1 MDTVLGLV
9 FTADAE
15 ITKAEPQVEEQTKE
29 QE

>member
-1 MDTVLGLV
+1 MDSTVLGLV

-15 ITKAEPQVEEQTKE
+15 ITKATPQKETKE

>member
-1 MDTVLGLV
+1 MDNTVLGLV

-15 ITKAEPQVEEQTKE
+15 VTKATPQKETKE

>member
-1 MDTVLGLV
+1 MSNTVMGLV

-15 ITKAEPQVEEQTKE
+15 VTKATPQEETKE

>member
-1 MDTVLGLV
+1 MSATVLGLV

-15 ITKAEPQVEEQTKE
+15 IIKATPQEETKE

>member
-1 MDTVLGLV
+1 MSTVLGLV

-15 ITKAEPQVEEQTKE
+15 IIKAEPQVEETTKE

>member
-1 MDTVLGLV
+1 MGLV

-15 ITKAEPQVEEQTKE
+15 ITKATPQEENKE

>member
-1 MDTVLGLV
+1 MSNTVMGLV

-15 ITKAEPQVEEQTKE
+15 VTKATPQEENKE